1 MQLRAL
7 KIKGVPNLEKVY
19 AKFFIHEDIDSDDAI
34 KMVDLT
40 KSKHLD
46 IATELKLIEYKIAS
60 G

>member
-7 KIKGVPNLEKVY
+7 KIKNVPNLQRVY

-40 KSKHLD
+40 GSKHLD
-46 IATELKLIEYKIAS
+46 VATELKLMEYKIAQ

>member
-7 KIKGVPNLEKVY
+7 RIKGVPILEKVY
-19 AKFFIHEDIDSDDAI
+19 SKSFIHEDIDSDDAI

-40 KSKHLD
+40 KSKQLD